1 MERDKKNYEK
11 FDFCFCPPVHLIENH
26 SMLDSGCLILEK
38 SFTTESAE
46 DADFP
51 KNTGKQTSGN
61 YTGAFA
67 EKATKSTD
75 FEGGAKT
82 DKYMQNKIGGF
93 CPPISEV

>member
-1 MERDKKNYEK
+1 MIARGAEDKSQKTEGR
-11 FDFCFCPPVHLIENH
+11 C

-38 SFTTESAE
+38 SFTTKNAE
-46 DADFP
+46 DAD
-51 KNTGKQTSGN
+51 
-61 YTGAFA
+61 FA

>member
-1 MERDKKNYEK
+1 
-11 FDFCFCPPVHLIENH
+11 VLLIENH

-38 SFTTESAE
+38 SFTAE
-46 DADFP
+46 NAD
-51 KNTGKQTSGN
+51 
-61 YTGAFA
+61 FA
-67 EKATKSTD
+67 EKAAKSTD